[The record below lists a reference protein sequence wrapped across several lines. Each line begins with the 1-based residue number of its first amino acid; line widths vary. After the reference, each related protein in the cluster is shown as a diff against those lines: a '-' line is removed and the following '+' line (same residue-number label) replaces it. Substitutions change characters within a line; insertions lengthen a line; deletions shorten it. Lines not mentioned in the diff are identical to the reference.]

1 MMALLLIVV
10 SSHLAF
16 WFWRARPGVL
26 QRLALDSAR
35 LVDGMAQPGDGDE
48 KLEALERQ
56 TAQVLVTFLL
66 FIGWALVGVAIMV
79 SLPGLWDVAMGTDE
93 GLATF
98 AHWKGL
104 LAMSVGGTLG
114 WVYPKGK
121 AGTSAYSAMNQL
133 VHRIVLDN
141 GHVQRWLHDREVN
154 RWRKRGGQA
163 ETKFLL
169 VTGLAR
175 AGTTSLLQRL
185 METDAFSSLH
195 YGHMPLVMAPGTWSR
210 WNKPK
215 VSELKE
221 RSHGDGILVGATSA
235 EALEEPFW
243 RLQTEEGYVRAE
255 ALVPHVVSEE
265 AHAAYLDFQGLV
277 RKEGTLYLAKN
288 NNALLRYAGLREHNR
303 DFRVVLMFREPLAH
317 AASLRAMH
325 RRYTAM
331 QAEDPF
337 VKTYMDW
344 LAHHEFGEGHK
355 PFRFADR
362 QEERNALGSNPDG
375 LEYWLDRWMDYY
387 EHALT
392 VDPHGVLFVS
402 HEMWS
407 GRPQEV
413 LAAVMEEVGAEG
425 ECPELEPHTRKRKV
439 EETVDGERQRRAEAL
454 YGRLMERALHL
465 D

>member
-1 MMALLLIVV
+1 MMALLLIAV

-26 QRLALDSAR
+26 QRLALESAR
-35 LVDGMAQPGDGDE
+35 LLDGMAQPGDGDE
-48 KLEALERQ
+48 KLEALERR
-56 TAQVLVTFLL
+56 TAQVLVTFLM
-66 FIGWALVGVAIMV
+66 FIGWALLGVIVMV
-79 SLPGLWDVAMGTDE
+79 SLPGLWDVARGTDE

-98 AHWKGL
+98 AHWTGL

-114 WVYPKGK
+114 LVYPKGK
-121 AGTSAYSAMNQL
+121 ARASAYSAMNQL
-133 VHRIVLDN
+133 VHHIVLDN
-141 GHVQRWLHDREVN
+141 VHVQRGLHDREVKQ
-154 RWRKRGGQA
+154 WRKRGGVA

-185 METDAFSSLH
+185 METEAFSSLH

-215 VSELKE
+215 ESELKE

-243 RLQTEEGYVRAE
+243 RLQTEEGYVREE
-255 ALVPHVVSEE
+255 ALVPHAVSEG

-277 RKEGTLYLAKN
+277 RKEGRLYLAKN

-303 DFRVVLMFREPLAH
+303 DFRVVLMFREPIAH

-337 VKTYMDW
+337 VRTYMDW

-355 PFRFADR
+355 PFRFAGFEGDPVA
-362 QEERNALGSNPDG
+362 QGVNPDS
-375 LEYWLDRWMDYY
+375 LEYWLDRWLDYY

-392 VDPHGVLFVS
+392 VDPHGVLFVA

-407 GRPQEV
+407 SRPTEV
-413 LAAVMEEVGAEG
+413 LVAVMAQVGAQG
-425 ECPELEPHTRKRKV
+425 DCPEMEPHTRQRKV

>member
-1 MMALLLIVV
+1 MMAALLIAV

-26 QRLALDSAR
+26 QRLAMESAR
-35 LVDGMAQPGDGDE
+35 LLDGIAQPGDGDE
-48 KLEALERQ
+48 KLEALERR
-56 TAQVLVTFLL
+56 TAQVLLTFLM
-66 FIGWALVGVAIMV
+66 FIGWALVGVIIMV
-79 SLPGLWDVAMGTDE
+79 SLPGLWDVARGTDE

-98 AHWKGL
+98 AHWTGL

-114 WVYPKGK
+114 LVYPKGK
-121 AGTSAYSAMNQL
+121 AQASAYSAMNQL

-141 GHVQRWLHDREVN
+141 GYLQRWLHDREVK
-154 RWRKRGGQA
+154 RWRKKGGVV

-185 METDAFSSLH
+185 METEAFSSLH
-195 YGHMPLVMAPGTWSR
+195 YGHMPLVVAPGTWSR
-210 WNKPK
+210 WSKPK
-215 VSELKE
+215 ESELKE

-243 RLQTEEGYVRAE
+243 RLQTEEGYVQAD
-255 ALVPHVVSEE
+255 AVVPHDVSEG

-303 DFRVVLMFREPLAH
+303 DFRVVLMFREPIAH

-325 RRYTAM
+325 RRYTVM

-337 VKTYMDW
+337 VRTYMDW

-355 PFRFADR
+355 PFRFAGR
-362 QEERNALGSNPDG
+362 EGSPVAQGGNPDS
-375 LEYWLDRWMDYY
+375 LEYWLDRWLDYY

-392 VDPHGVLFVS
+392 VDPQGVLFVA
-402 HEMWS
+402 HDMWS
-407 GRPQEV
+407 SRPQEV
-413 LAAVMEEVGAEG
+413 LDAVMEEVGAEG
-425 ECPELEPHTRKRKV
+425 ECLEMEPHTRQREV
-439 EETVDGERQRRAEAL
+439 EETVDGERQRRAETL